1 MGSRGAREAEGR
13 EASGRGIESGWR
25 TDGVVG
31 DDSGEA
37 DEAGE
42 APEAM
47 EAVRRGGIG
56 VDLVGEER
64 ATRAWA
70 CVHALEALRPQL
82 DAIER
87 DVRERAA
94 AEERDRA
101 TATVTPVADPPA
113 SSTPTADEA
122 ERTTRVAFRD
132 SKGTKVRT

>member
-1 MGSRGAREAEGR
+1 MNSQSRQQVAATEFNDSLRQLVDRARTLSAELQMELR
-13 EASGRGIESGWR
+13 IQRRQENAWRMAFFQQQGI
-25 TDGVVG
+25 TPPD
-31 DDSGEA
+31 
-37 DEAGE
+37 
-42 APEAM
+42 
-47 EAVRRGGIG
+47 
-56 VDLVGEER
+56 
-64 ATRAWA
+64 
-70 CVHALEALRPQL
+70 L

-122 ERTTRVAFRD
+122 ERTTRVDFRD

>member
-1 MGSRGAREAEGR
+1 MNSQSRQQVAATEFNDALRQMENRARTLSVELRIQRRQENA
-13 EASGRGIESGWR
+13 WR
-25 TDGVVG
+25 TAFW
-31 DDSGEA
+31 SQLFQQQ
-37 DEAGE
+37 
-42 APEAM
+42 
-47 EAVRRGGIG
+47 GITPP
-56 VDLVGEER
+56 D
-64 ATRAWA
+64 
-70 CVHALEALRPQL
+70 L

>member
-1 MGSRGAREAEGR
+1 MNSQSRQQVA
-13 EASGRGIESGWR
+13 
-25 TDGVVG
+25 
-31 DDSGEA
+31 
-37 DEAGE
+37 
-42 APEAM
+42 
-47 EAVRRGGIG
+47 
-56 VDLVGEER
+56 
-64 ATRAWA
+64 AT
-70 CVHALEALRPQL
+70 EFIDALRQMGNSARTLSVELRIQRRQENAWKMALFQQQGITPPSWADL

-87 DVRERAA
+87 DERERAA